1 MFINGDI
8 TNHVIS
14 EVISYTLIQLQ
25 QTVRRVRKDVKREL
39 VEYK

>member
-25 QTVRRVRKDVKREL
+25 QIVSRVRKDVKREL
-39 VEYK
+39 VVYK